1 MLIDHGTPQGSR
13 PSNRAETVVGH
24 PLRVRRHRLQN
35 LDQQPVRSGD
45 LEPALSPRLGDHRQD
60 HLQAR
65 HAARPW
71 SAREPDLTEGPVL
84 LTEGRLMG
92 VWTGHEL
99 AGRTSVS
106 MEDFAGR
113 TGGLSQRARAFV
125 DVASALGPRAYTAPL
140 G

>member
-1 MLIDHGTPQGSR
+1 
-13 PSNRAETVVGH
+13 
-24 PLRVRRHRLQN
+24 
-35 LDQQPVRSGD
+35 
-45 LEPALSPRLGDHRQD
+45 
-60 HLQAR
+60 
-65 HAARPW
+65 
-71 SAREPDLTEGPVL
+71 
-84 LTEGRLMG
+84 MG